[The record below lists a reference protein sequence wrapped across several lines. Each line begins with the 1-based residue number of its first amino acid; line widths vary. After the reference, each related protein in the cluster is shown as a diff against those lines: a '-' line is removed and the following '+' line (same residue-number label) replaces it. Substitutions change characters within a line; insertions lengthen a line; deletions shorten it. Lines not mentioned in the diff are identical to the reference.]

1 MMKEKNWYWKSDRQN
16 HNRICIISILI
27 LVCLLCFLMMQIFWK
42 NHDRANH
49 IFYKSVESIVELKAS
64 DISKGSNYGTAIFMD
79 NKGTLVTNAHVILYR
94 KNGKMREYQELQ
106 IRLPMEDDYR
116 DVSLVKYDVEL
127 DIAVLQLE
135 DKDFTVKSID
145 IGNSE
150 KLDYGDKIF
159 SVGNTMNYGIS
170 ISEGII
176 SVPLI
181 EIEYDGMVR
190 KVIQSDINIAS
201 GNSGGALLNEKGQL
215 IGITTFRLKDNEGN
229 IVYGSGFSVPID
241 KVIEYLNQSD

>member
-1 MMKEKNWYWKSDRQN
+1 
-16 HNRICIISILI
+16 
-27 LVCLLCFLMMQIFWK
+27 
-42 NHDRANH
+42 
-49 IFYKSVESIVELKAS
+49 
-64 DISKGSNYGTAIFMD
+64 MD

-135 DKDFTVKSID
+135 DKDFIVKSID

-150 KLDYGDKIF
+150 KLDYGDKVF